1 MAKSKKLKFPTNFD
15 FESTNQRYDFTKI
28 CKDMQKSPAWKSL
41 NLRQRGLYL
50 ELKFKFT
57 ANPKTLSTNADNISF
72 TTTEAKEVYGDL
84 RTFRGDV
91 DALINAGFIKQII
104 SGVPTMSANIYGF
117 SDKWKDYGT
126 EKFFIPE
133 RDKRYTRKNRT
144 KITE

>member
-1 MAKSKKLKFPTNFD
+1 MAKSKKFKFPNNFG
-15 FESTNQRYDFTKI
+15 FESTSQKYEFTKI
-28 CKDMQKSPAWKSL
+28 CKDMQKSKAWQSL

-50 ELKFKFT
+50 EFKFKFY
-57 ANPKTLSTNADNISF
+57 ANPKTQYTNQDDISF
-72 TTTEAKEVYGDL
+72 TSTEAKKVYGDL
-84 RTFRGDV
+84 RTFRADV

-126 EKFFIPE
+126 ENFFIPE

>member
-50 ELKFKFT
+50 EFKFKFY

>member
-28 CKDMQKSPAWKSL
+28 CKDMQRSPAWKSL

-91 DALINAGFIKQII
+91 DALINAGLIKQII

-126 EKFFIPE
+126 KNFFIPE
-133 RDKRYTRKNRT
+133 RDKRYTRKSRT

>member
-91 DALINAGFIKQII
+91 DALINAGLIKQII

-126 EKFFIPE
+126 ENFFIPE
-133 RDKRYTRKNRT
+133 RDKRYIRKNRT
-144 KITE
+144 NITE